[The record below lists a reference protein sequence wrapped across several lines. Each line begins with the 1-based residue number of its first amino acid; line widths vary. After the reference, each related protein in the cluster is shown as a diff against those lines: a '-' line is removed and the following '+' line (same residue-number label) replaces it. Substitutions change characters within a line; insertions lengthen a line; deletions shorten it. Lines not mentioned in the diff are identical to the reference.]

1 MSDFKDFNDA
11 GSQRTLDVIPAGT
24 ILTLQMSIRP
34 GGLDEGG
41 WLKNAADGASKGIDA
56 EFVVVGGQFDKRKL
70 WQWVTIEGAREGHT
84 QAAEISR
91 NLLRAILE
99 SARGVRPDDKSEAAQ
114 AARKV
119 AGFADFDQLRFVA
132 KIGVRPPRDGYAAKN
147 TILEVITPDRQ
158 AWKKPEQIATPAN
171 SGAPTATTTP
181 LANAITRPQWA
192 D

>member
-1 MSDFKDFNDA
+1 
-11 GSQRTLDVIPAGT
+11 
-24 ILTLQMSIRP
+24 
-34 GGLDEGG
+34 
-41 WLKNAADGASKGIDA
+41 
-56 EFVVVGGQFDKRKL
+56 VVGGQFDNRKL
-70 WQWVTIEGAREGHT
+70 WQWLTIEGTREGHT

-99 SARGVRPDDKSEAAQ
+99 SARGIRPDDKSEAAQ

-119 AGFADFDQLRFVA
+119 AGFGDFDQLRFVA

-171 SGAPTATTTP
+171 GRAPTATTTP
-181 LANAITRPQWA
+181 PANAITRPQWA